1 MYFKKSLN
9 LMQEIGN
16 IMYVGGILSH
26 IVIGIILG
34 HEDTNTAIHVYIY
47 KSQSADILILPGL
60 ALKIS
65 SDLILYFTDKQK
77 PNWLKLK
84 LAMNAFLATNA
95 FIFLVPMMPE
105 LLQLANDSSPNEH
118 VSQAF
123 LDKVQI
129 EMYIGMSNV
138 IPLILE
144 LTLGSFKPKIG
155 KREKQYASESASEQ
169 TKLTT
174 KV

>member
-1 MYFKKSLN
+1 
-9 LMQEIGN
+9 MQEIGN

-26 IVIGIILG
+26 IIIGIILG
-34 HEDTNTAIHVYIY
+34 HENTNTSIHVYIY

-60 ALKIS
+60 ALKVI
-65 SDLILYFTDKQK
+65 SDLTLYFFASEK

-95 FIFLVPMMPE
+95 FVFLVPMMPE
-105 LLQLANDSSPNEH
+105 LLQLANDSLPNEH

-123 LDKVQI
+123 EDKVKI

-138 IPLILE
+138 IPLVTEIV
-144 LTLGSFKPKIG
+144 LGSFKPKLG
-155 KREKQYASESASEQ
+155 KKEKSSLANNASYLTES
-169 TKLTT
+169 
-174 KV
+174 